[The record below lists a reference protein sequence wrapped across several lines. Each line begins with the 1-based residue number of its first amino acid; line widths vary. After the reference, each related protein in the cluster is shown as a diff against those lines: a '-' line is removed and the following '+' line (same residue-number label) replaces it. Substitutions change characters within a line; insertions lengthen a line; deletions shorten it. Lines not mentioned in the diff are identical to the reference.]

1 MKGNL
6 CLFVCKFLIAL
17 LFEFQRQYFISAR
30 SFAPGSTSCNLM
42 WSVLIKERSFFSLSF
57 LLELQ
62 SNKWCMALMG
72 CEHQGVPGC
81 NGVHG
86 AGGEGSPIAL
96 GQLGQRQRSTKQSHC
111 HEQTPLV
118 GLPGVLRSPSCS
130 YSGKQ
135 PKCFCLS

>member
-86 AGGEGSPIAL
+86 AAGGREPHSIRAIG
-96 GQLGQRQRSTKQSHC
+96 TKAEEHQAK
-111 HEQTPLV
+111 PL
-118 GLPGVLRSPSCS
+118 P
-130 YSGKQ
+130 
-135 PKCFCLS
+135 